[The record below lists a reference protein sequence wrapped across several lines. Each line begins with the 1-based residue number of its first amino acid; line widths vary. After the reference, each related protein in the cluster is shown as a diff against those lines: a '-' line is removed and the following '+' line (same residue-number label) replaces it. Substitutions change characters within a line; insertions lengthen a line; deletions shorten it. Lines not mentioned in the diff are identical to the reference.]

1 MSDLRLSLSAHTVL
15 PLDTTP
21 SVWWPSLQL
30 TTTTSPTA
38 GLLCDT
44 HLVLSAGSRW
54 AGFSLRLGLP
64 LVLSGLCVSL
74 CGLVLLAVWVILLHK
89 VWLFPI
95 PTRLRH
101 TYRNTDNTP
110 TSADWRSMATA
121 DARWPRRIGVRCGQ
135 GHGLTYDAGTWVRRK
150 QDSKAPEIAA
160 CSSIWYWRVSRGKLA
175 LTMRFEPLRGL
186 AVVFT
191 GVKQEQWGLVHD
203 AGPSAEAPPSKCP
216 RVTGRNPF
224 EPQVGAMSAYTSNV
238 NLRALLWANNSVT
251 INNLEEELQHQSSC
265 GWMLNDWDIPVCDD
279 DAECSI
285 CDAHTDH
292 FVARLSRAD
301 DDNVDEAQGGS
312 SAEED
317 EQGRNDSAS
326 PGSDSESEEVQEKSV
341 LMKKLLRLRDLRARE
356 RAYKSDEPDNLQG
369 MMSLIDEEKDTLH
382 KSLQSLT
389 QAHNEL
395 QTRHKAALDEIEVL
409 KQQLSTMSA
418 VPTSL
423 PEAVSA
429 IPASLP
435 LAVSAIPTN
444 PPVATPVIPTFSHAE
459 WLAMKMP
466 PPSTSPQLLACWLQC
481 QEHTG
486 LNGVHVCGPHWDID
500 LRDLRGYREVMSR
513 VPEMRKTS
521 GSTDRHNHQH
531 CIFAILGFLAIPGRY
546 AELLHADKC
555 AVANQVQYSP
565 LSLQQGPMDLA
576 VSRLLAAQG
585 LTVPVADN
593 AWQYAYRYIK
603 SVAEDQSVHNAR
615 TDSAQKL
622 LANAK
627 VRLRYSPPPVG
638 LKSLE
643 EDRFQRPS
651 DLPNKH
657 L

>member
-1 MSDLRLSLSAHTVL
+1 MALFHATV
-15 PLDTTP
+15 
-21 SVWWPSLQL
+21 PSLKH
-30 TTTTSPTA
+30 SKSEA
-38 GLLCDT
+38 
-44 HLVLSAGSRW
+44 
-54 AGFSLRLGLP
+54 F
-64 LVLSGLCVSL
+64 
-74 CGLVLLAVWVILLHK
+74 
-89 VWLFPI
+89 
-95 PTRLRH
+95 
-101 TYRNTDNTP
+101 
-110 TSADWRSMATA
+110 
-121 DARWPRRIGVRCGQ
+121 
-135 GHGLTYDAGTWVRRK
+135 RRK
-150 QDSKAPEIAA
+150 IQ
-160 CSSIWYWRVSRGKLA
+160 
-175 LTMRFEPLRGL
+175 
-186 AVVFT
+186 
-191 GVKQEQWGLVHD
+191 D
-203 AGPSAEAPPSKCP
+203 AGPSAEAPPSKRP

-224 EPQVGAMSAYTSNV
+224 EPQVAAMSAYTSNV

-251 INNLEEELQHQSSC
+251 INNLEEELRHQSSC
-265 GWMLNDWDIPVCDD
+265 GWTLNEWDIPVCDD

-341 LMKKLLRLRDLRARE
+341 SMKKLLRLRDLRARE

-369 MMSLIDEEKDTLH
+369 MMVALTFDKLRAEADRDAANSRWSLIDEEKDTLH
-382 KSLQSLT
+382 KLLQSLT
-389 QAHNEL
+389 QAHDEL

-409 KQQLSTMSA
+409 KQRLSTMSA

-423 PEAVSA
+423 PEAVST
-429 IPASLP
+429 IPASP
-435 LAVSAIPTN
+435 PVVVSAIPTS
-444 PPVATPVIPTFSHAE
+444 PPVATPEIPTFSHAE

-466 PPSTSPQLLACWLQC
+466 PPSASPQLLACWLQF

-486 LNGVHVCGPHWDID
+486 LNGVHVCGPHWDVD

-521 GSTDRHNHQH
+521 GSADRRNRQH
-531 CIFAILGFLAIPGRY
+531 CIFAILDVLAVPGRY

-555 AVANQVQYSP
+555 AVATQVQYSP
-565 LSLQQGPMDLA
+565 LSLQQGPTDLA

-585 LTVPVADN
+585 LTVTVADD

-615 TDSAQKL
+615 TDAAQKL
-622 LANAK
+622 LANAEA
-627 VRLRYSPPPVG
+627 RLRYSPPPVG
-638 LKSLE
+638 LKSSE

-651 DLPNKH
+651 DLPNKR

>member
-1 MSDLRLSLSAHTVL
+1 
-15 PLDTTP
+15 
-21 SVWWPSLQL
+21 
-30 TTTTSPTA
+30 
-38 GLLCDT
+38 
-44 HLVLSAGSRW
+44 
-54 AGFSLRLGLP
+54 
-64 LVLSGLCVSL
+64 
-74 CGLVLLAVWVILLHK
+74 
-89 VWLFPI
+89 
-95 PTRLRH
+95 
-101 TYRNTDNTP
+101 
-110 TSADWRSMATA
+110 
-121 DARWPRRIGVRCGQ
+121 
-135 GHGLTYDAGTWVRRK
+135 
-150 QDSKAPEIAA
+150 
-160 CSSIWYWRVSRGKLA
+160 
-175 LTMRFEPLRGL
+175 
-186 AVVFT
+186 
-191 GVKQEQWGLVHD
+191 
-203 AGPSAEAPPSKCP
+203 
-216 RVTGRNPF
+216 
-224 EPQVGAMSAYTSNV
+224 MSAYTSNV
-238 NLRALLWANNSVT
+238 NLLALLWANNSVT
-251 INNLEEELQHQSSC
+251 INNLEEELRHQSSC

-326 PGSDSESEEVQEKSV
+326 LGSDSESEEVQEKSV
-341 LMKKLLRLRDLRARE
+341 SMKKLLRLRDLRARE

-369 MMSLIDEEKDTLH
+369 MMVALTFDKLRAEADRDTANSRWSLIDEEKDTLH

-389 QAHNEL
+389 QAHDEL

-423 PEAVSA
+423 PEAVYA
-429 IPASLP
+429 G
-435 LAVSAIPTN
+435 N
-444 PPVATPVIPTFSHAE
+444 PYILTCGMAGNENA
-459 WLAMKMP
+459 
-466 PPSTSPQLLACWLQC
+466 PPSASPQLLACWLQF

-521 GSTDRHNHQH
+521 GSTDHRNRQH
-531 CIFAILGFLAIPGRY
+531 CIFAILGVLAIPGRY

-555 AVANQVQYSP
+555 AVATQVQYSP
-565 LSLQQGPMDLA
+565 LSLQQGPTDLA

-585 LTVPVADN
+585 LAVPVADD

-627 VRLRYSPPPVG
+627 AQLRYSPPPVG

-651 DLPNKH
+651 GLPNKR